1 MRDVVTADLGIRIS
15 VGGGKAGSLGRSH
28 STAFAVFAE
37 FAAQNLEG
45 MDTQRLTY
53 FEAVAK
59 RPVSFRD
66 FPKLSVS
73 FRFVPEFSV
82 SFRSVPSRSIGMPG
96 ARCLLSSLLP
106 GAELGVLSA
115 ECENEL
121 SIVN

>member
-1 MRDVVTADLGIRIS
+1 VRSAECGEPSAKCGVLSAAGTLGAHFPS
-15 VGGGKAGSLGRSH
+15 S
-28 STAFAVFAE
+28 FALL
-37 FAAQNLEG
+37 AAQNRKCIVPQG
-45 MDTQRLTY
+45 LTH
-53 FEAVAK
+53 FRPVAK
-59 RPVSFRD
+59 RPVSFRN